1 MREVKRMRGH
11 RPAFSIQIA
20 RLLCLGIVAMRL
32 CASAQGT
39 FENLDFEQAKVDFIP
54 GGLGWIYA
62 TKALPGWTVYFNGVA
77 QQYVSYNQVFGPAVV
92 GIFDTNTAV
101 SPPLLDGRFAAILG
115 GSGLVNGAAAI
126 GQSGLIPTS
135 DKSLGFLALGGQ
147 FSVFFAGHSLL
158 VRPLGNGPNFSE
170 IYGADISAYA
180 GEYGQLLF
188 QAGGG
193 GGYYLDD
200 ITFSTQP
207 VPEPA
212 VLSILGL
219 GLVMLF
225 LRFSGR
231 GVCSPTKR

>member
-1 MREVKRMRGH
+1 MTEVKRMWGH

-20 RLLCLGIVAMRL
+20 RLLCLGIVVTRL

-39 FENLDFEQAKVDFIP
+39 FQNLDFEQGSLDFLS
-54 GGLGWIYA
+54 GGGPFIA
-62 TKALPGWTVYFNGVA
+62 TTNALPGWTVYANGTP
-77 QQYVSYNQVFGPAVV
+77 QQIVSYDQIYAPCVA
-92 GIFDTNTAV
+92 GIADSFSGYA
-101 SPPLLDGRFAAILG
+101 LDGRFSAILG

-126 GQSGLIPTS
+126 GQSGTIPA
-135 DKSLGFLALGGQ
+135 DAKSLTFLSIGP

-158 VRPLGNGPNFSE
+158 LQPLGNGPNFSE

-193 GGYYLDD
+193 GDYILDD

-225 LRFSGR
+225 LRSSGR
-231 GVCSPTKR
+231 GVCTPTE

>member
-1 MREVKRMRGH
+1 MQTRELL
-11 RPAFSIQIA
+11 F
-20 RLLCLGIVAMRL
+20 RLGCLGTIVTGL

-62 TKALPGWTVYFNGVA
+62 TNALPGWTVYFNGTP
-77 QQYVSYNQVFGPAVV
+77 QQYASYNGVNAPAVA
-92 GIFDTNTAV
+92 GILDSNNIGLLPFDGKF
-101 SPPLLDGRFAAILG
+101 SAILG
-115 GSGLVNGAAAI
+115 GSGVVNGTAAI

-135 DKSLGFLALGGQ
+135 DKSLGFLAIGK

-158 VRPLGNGPNFSE
+158 LQPLGNGPNFSE

-193 GGYYLDD
+193 GGYILDD

-212 VLSILGL
+212 VLSMLGL
-219 GLVMLF
+219 GAVMLF
-225 LRFSGR
+225 LRSWGR
-231 GVCSPTKR
+231 GVCT